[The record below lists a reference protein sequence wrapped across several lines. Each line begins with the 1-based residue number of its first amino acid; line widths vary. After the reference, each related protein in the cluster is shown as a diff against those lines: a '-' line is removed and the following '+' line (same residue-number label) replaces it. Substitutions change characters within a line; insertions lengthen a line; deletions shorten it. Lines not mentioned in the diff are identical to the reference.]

1 MLDDLLGP
9 LGLLGN
15 LEQAL
20 QRKSVWQQGGKVVVE
35 VREKSRMTRNPFGL
49 SPQTTLLPPSGSIVG
64 LGLLS
69 QSRARRE
76 V

>member
-1 MLDDLLGP
+1 MLDGLLGL

-35 VREKSRMTRNPFGL
+35 VRKQFG
-49 SPQTTLLPPSGSIVG
+49 TGITAEVG
-64 LGLLS
+64 LAAGW
-69 QSRARRE
+69 
-76 V
+76 

>member
-1 MLDDLLGP
+1 MLDGLLGL

-35 VREKSRMTRNPFGL
+35 VRKKSRMTTNPFGL
-49 SPQTTLLPPSGSIVG
+49 SPQTTFLPPSSSILG
-64 LGLLS
+64 LGLLR
-69 QSRARRE
+69 QSREGKE